1 MFTQRFV
8 HQCVPSSI
16 IHNTQ
21 KAEMV
26 TDEWINEMW
35 YIHTVKYYSSIK
47 ANTDTCYN
55 MHEPLEYAKQKNPD
69 TKYDIF

>member
-16 IHNTQ
+16 IHYSQ

-35 YIHTVKYYSSIK
+35 YIQAMKCYLVIK
-47 ANTDTCYN
+47 WSKVY
-55 MHEPLEYAKQKNPD
+55 
-69 TKYDIF
+69 